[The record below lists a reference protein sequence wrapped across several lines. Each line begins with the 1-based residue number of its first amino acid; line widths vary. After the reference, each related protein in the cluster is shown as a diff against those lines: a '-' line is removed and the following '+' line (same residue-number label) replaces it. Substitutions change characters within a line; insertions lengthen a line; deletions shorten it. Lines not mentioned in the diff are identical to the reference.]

1 MKKFVSILLI
11 IAMCISL
18 AACGASSDDKTDTY
32 YKIGDTVS
40 SDILE
45 FTLDKAALS
54 IALNNVMDENYGSP
68 KEYNAQEDKD
78 NPFVCAKGNTYATF
92 TYTINNIDR
101 TSYNG
106 VLPLVEAEYK
116 DVISDKQV
124 DFAEYVNEKDEWKST
139 GNDTIRPVYSWHFV
153 LEPGVA
159 ETYRSY
165 IEIPVEADSLTDD
178 FILTVKL
185 PSSDGS
191 TSDFS
196 YLISQTN

>member
-1 MKKFVSILLI
+1 MKKFVALILI
-11 IAMCISL
+11 FVMCVSF
-18 AACGASSDDKTDTY
+18 AGCGASSGGKTDTY

-45 FTLDKAALS
+45 FTLDKAALA

-68 KEYNAQEDKD
+68 KEYNAQEDND

-92 TYTINNIDR
+92 TYTIKNLDR
-101 TSYNG
+101 TNYDG

-116 DVISDKQV
+116 DVVSDKQV
-124 DFAEYVNEKDEWKST
+124 DCAEFVNGTGEWKST
-139 GNDTIRPVYSWHFV
+139 GNNATPPVYSWHFV
-153 LEPGVA
+153 LEPDNA

-165 IEIPVEADSLTDD
+165 IEIPVEADNLTDD

-185 PSSDGS
+185 PASDGS
-191 TSDFS
+191 TSDFT
-196 YLISQTN
+196 YLITQAN

>member
-1 MKKFVSILLI
+1 MKKFVALILI
-11 IAMCISL
+11 VVMCVSFVSCDAL
-18 AACGASSDDKTDTY
+18 SNGKTDTY

-45 FTLDKAALS
+45 FTLDKAVLA
-54 IALNNVMDENYGSP
+54 IALNNVMDDNYGSP
-68 KEYNAQEDKD
+68 KEYNAQEDND

-101 TSYNG
+101 TNYNG

-116 DVISDKQV
+116 DVVSDKQV
-124 DFAEYVNEKDEWKST
+124 DCAEYVPGTGEWKST
-139 GNDTIRPVYSWHFV
+139 GNNATPPVYSWHFV

-165 IEIPVEADSLTDD
+165 IEIPVEADNLTDD
-178 FILTVKL
+178 FIQTVKL
-185 PSSDGS
+185 PASDGS

-196 YLISQTN
+196 YLITQSN